1 MFNEKKKDS
10 YFVMMVFA
18 YIATVVASVATY
30 DIALHFSPAD
40 VAVMGTQI
48 TKQTVAFITLLTV
61 DGLYILLDNRL
72 PHFKTDNSRQ
82 WAVNFLMLIWAVMLS
97 LNIASAVMN
106 NTMDTSVLGKFS
118 FVIYAVKVVSLVYLA
133 FYTYIRTDDPD
144 TKRIVI
150 ENQMHW
156 LRESGVNTHLKT
168 YSNQFSQIG
177 AKIIA
182 MDQLRELVLKETGK
196 DIEDILGLDWQVR
209 IGGEMFAKNAGKP
222 ATGKPLPAPRSD
234 AGNDAT
240 PPAPTTG
247 KSATGSPAL
256 DELLAKGSD
265 FLKSFPGRVNS
276 SSKSATGKTKP
287 SQDATT
293 GNPATGTVNP

>member
-1 MFNEKKKDS
+1 MNEKKKDP
-10 YFVMMVFA
+10 YFIMMAFA

-30 DIALHFSPAD
+30 DIALHFSPSD
-40 VAVMGTQI
+40 VAVMGVAI

-72 PHFKTDNSRQ
+72 PHFKTDNSRS
-82 WAVNFLMLIWAVMLS
+82 WAVSFLVLIWAVMLS

-150 ENQMHW
+150 ANQMHW

-182 MDQLRELVLKETGK
+182 MDQLRDLVLKETGK
-196 DIEDILGLDWQVR
+196 DIEDILGVEWQVK
-209 IGGEMFAKNAGKP
+209 IGGDVFAKNTGNP
-222 ATGKPLPAPRSD
+222 ATGKSTPSAPSNT
-234 AGNDAT
+234 GT

-247 KSATGSPAL
+247 VAGNQL
-256 DELLAKGSD
+256 EEILEKGSD
-265 FLKSFPGRVNS
+265 YLKNLPEVLHISKNS
-276 SSKSATGKTKP
+276 KPKAAATGNL
-287 SQDATT
+287 AT
-293 GNPATGTVNP
+293 GNENP